1 MFIFM
6 LFYDEGDVNDVL
18 HIDDVD
24 VQYLM
29 HDADDVHADDNGH
42 CSWLRE
48 Q

>member
-24 VQYLM
+24 VFD
-29 HDADDVHADDNGH
+29 DADDVNDDDNGH

-48 Q
+48 R